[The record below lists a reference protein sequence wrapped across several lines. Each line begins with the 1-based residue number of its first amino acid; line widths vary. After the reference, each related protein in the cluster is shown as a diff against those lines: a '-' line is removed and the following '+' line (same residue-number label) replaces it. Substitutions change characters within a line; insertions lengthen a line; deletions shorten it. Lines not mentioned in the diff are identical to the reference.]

1 MKIGKY
7 IIGLSFM
14 VVGLLTS
21 CNQDNV
27 GAIYTPTSQNV
38 SFEFDEPSQVL
49 AKSSSVDVPVRVTR
63 SLTDGSYTAHYT
75 ISGNEDGIFSDA
87 NGGQVT
93 FEDGQAVAVINLK
106 AQNMEGGEEYDVT
119 LNLSDADVATADKNL
134 NNSNAKTVI
143 SVKCDYAWG
152 EKLKGHQMSQFFGGA
167 DWDQF
172 IQKAEGFN
180 VYKLLEPYDEG
191 LDMIFKINS
200 DNTVEVKAQW
210 VWNYPDYG
218 KVYVVGDY
226 NDDASGFAGY
236 YYPDD
241 NAVLIYLYWFVPDL
255 GGWGTYAD
263 IIYLP

>member
-1 MKIGKY
+1 MKISKY

-38 SFEFDEPSQVL
+38 SFESDEPSQVL
-49 AKSSSVDVPVRVTR
+49 ANSSSVDVPVRITR

-75 ISGNEDGIFSDA
+75 ISGNEDGIFNDA

-106 AQNMEGGEEYDVT
+106 AQNMDGGEEYKVT

-143 SVKCDYAWG
+143 SVKCDYVW
-152 EKLKGHQMSQFFGGA
+152 EDFGTGGWESTLFG
-167 DWDQF
+167 DEWDQPLM
-172 IQKAEGFN
+172 KAKGFN
-180 VYKLLEPYDEG
+180 VYKVLDLYDEG
-191 LDMIFKINS
+191 VDLIVKVNS
-200 DNTVEVKAQW
+200 DNTVEVKYQY
-210 VWNYPDYG
+210 VYNYDQYG
-218 KVYVVGDY
+218 KLYAIGNYDGTY
-226 NDDASGFAGY
+226 SGFAGY
-236 YYPDD
+236 YYPDY
-241 NAVLIYLYWFVPDL
+241 NAILMQLCFTLPKIEVELGTIPEVL
-255 GGWGTYAD
+255 
-263 IIYLP
+263 YLP